1 MPNKRYNAYLI
12 LLNSLLFI
20 GILPAI
26 SDCQVSPPK
35 NIEAKEYYYSF
46 SSNWLDTTPVQG
58 EIEPLLYKRTGFE
71 YTCNECHKDI
81 NTLQKYYK
89 PAGEHRNIRLNHGL
103 NVNCLNCHHQNDRNS
118 YAAYGNDKI
127 PSEDSYRVCM
137 KCHGPIFRDWEAGIH
152 GRVNGYWA
160 VELGPQ
166 KKLDCTQ
173 CHDPHSP
180 AFKPLIPMPKP
191 EASRIKTL
199 SQDDLHE

>member
-1 MPNKRYNAYLI
+1 MNYKKNHIYPHFFLC
-12 LLNSLLFI
+12 LLFI
-20 GILPAI
+20 VIYPVI
-26 SDCQVSPPK
+26 SDCQENSKKISP
-35 NIEAKEYYYSF
+35 EEEYYSAFYN
-46 SSNWLDTTPVQG
+46 NWFDRTPVRG
-58 EIEPLLYKRTGFE
+58 EVEPLRFKRTGFE

-103 NVNCLNCHHQNDRNS
+103 NVNCLNCHHQKDRNS

-127 PSEDSYRVCM
+127 PSEDSYQVCM

-160 VELGPQ
+160 AEMGPQ

-180 AFKPLIPMPKP
+180 AFKPLVPMPKP
-191 EASRIKTL
+191 EFSRTKT
-199 SQDDLHE
+199 SIQGDHHE